1 MVTHFHNL
9 TKMKKDLRRLLSS
22 IIKME
27 QLSMTPFTP
36 RLIGYDI
43 DEPKGISDKQ
53 LKNAEKLIFKSY
65 KMKQISIQLNIYIKT

>member
-9 TKMKKDLRRLLSS
+9 TKKKKDLRRLLSS

-27 QLSMTPFTP
+27 QLFMTPFMQ